1 MLRQVAWTDHN
12 SCQSSLDSCHLLAE
26 VSRKRSPV
34 RRLASWRRSRR
45 RKQTSPLCAPSSP
58 TYFSRPRPWRFQR
71 LSVGCSTV
79 GSNSLRGALPRRSS
93 RSTMNLSRPL
103 QTVLSLSLPL
113 AGAVKGPFGFALPS
127 YPHEC
132 SECFVQALFCTSFLK
147 ATEPSILRDVATELQ
162 SHDVNVALLEAEHS
176 AASFAL
182 VT

>member
-103 QTVLSLSLPL
+103 QTVLSAITASRRCCQRPFRIRIAVLSPRMQR
-113 AGAVKGPFGFALPS
+113 VFR
-127 YPHEC
+127 
-132 SECFVQALFCTSFLK
+132 QALFCTSFLK
-147 ATEPSILRDVATELQ
+147 LQ
-162 SHDVNVALLEAEHS
+162 SPRY
-176 AASFAL
+176 
-182 VT
+182 